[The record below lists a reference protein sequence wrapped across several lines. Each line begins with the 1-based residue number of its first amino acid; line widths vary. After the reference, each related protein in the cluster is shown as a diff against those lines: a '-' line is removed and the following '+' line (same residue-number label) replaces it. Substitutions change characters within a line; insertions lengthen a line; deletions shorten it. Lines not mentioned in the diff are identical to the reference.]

1 MGYTLAELKR
11 VAKQGIL
18 EGNMVYRFGSD
29 IPERLKG
36 FRKIIDANTVGIMFM
51 NNDGKKST
59 LDILGAS
66 LVSWDDNSLS
76 IFNPG
81 ERELTQDELSVMNEW
96 KAIENTPQ
104 HQQQA
109 ENDALTDGSLTF
121 WQKRKFFTDR
131 GYEYLHVGN
140 NKKAYNHNTNKVR
153 DNTVQG
159 DLIIKYEL
167 RKVSNNG

>member
-1 MGYTLAELKR
+1 MNYTLAELKR
-11 VAKQGIL
+11 LAKQNIL
-18 EGNMVYRFGSD
+18 EANMVYRFGDS

-36 FRKIIDANTVGIMFM
+36 FRKIIDANSVGIMFL

-66 LVSWDDNSLS
+66 LIDWDDNSLS

-81 ERELTQDELSVMNEW
+81 ERELTQDELDIMNQW
-96 KAIENTPQ
+96 KAIESTKE

-109 ENDALTDGSLTF
+109 QNDMLTDGSLTF
-121 WQKRKFFTDR
+121 WQKRIFFTNK

-140 NKKAYNHNTNKVR
+140 NKKAYNHNTNKVK
-153 DNTVQG
+153 DSTVKG

-167 RKVSNNG
+167 RKVINHG

>member
-1 MGYTLAELKR
+1 MSYTLAELKR
-11 VAKQGIL
+11 VAKQGVL
-18 EGNMVYRFGSD
+18 EGNLVYRFGSE

-36 FRKIIDANTVGIMFM
+36 FRKIIDANSVGIMFL

-66 LVSWDDNSLS
+66 LVFWDDESLS

-81 ERELTQDELSVMNEW
+81 ERELTQDELSVMNQW
-96 KAIENTPQ
+96 KEIENTPQ

-121 WQKRKFFTDR
+121 WQKRKFFTDK

-153 DNTVQG
+153 DNMVQG
-159 DLIIKYEL
+159 DLILKYEL
-167 RKVSNNG
+167 RKVSDNG